1 MLYQLSDGVNEIGID
16 EITPDK
22 LCFGVISLEDAEKV
36 SERFGFSEQ
45 TIEECRSNS
54 DTRRASL
61 FVYDDYSFGL
71 MNLLDRGHIL
81 GDRDRI
87 AFYLKKDM
95 FLLVDVHDADKS
107 TTEIFSRAL
116 ARCEKGAVTTEK
128 IVYAV
133 LEQLILH
140 DDQMLAAFETRLQ
153 KLEDKLN
160 SDKDD
165 EKFPKKLALVKKEIL
180 LMRNYYEQL
189 VDIGEMLAEDANDLF
204 SKEDLR
210 YFTIFTGKARRLSD
224 HTLMLHENAV
234 QVREAYQAQMDNKLN
249 KIMKV
254 LTVLTAVF
262 QPLTLIVGWYGMNFS
277 KMPLLEWEYGYPFII
292 LVSILVSA
300 AIVLVFRKKKWL

>member
-1 MLYQLSDGVNEIGID
+1 MLYQLSDGLKEIGIGD
-16 EITPDK
+16 ITPGA
-22 LCFGVISLEDAEKV
+22 LCFGVISLDEAEKV
-36 SERFGFSEQ
+36 KNRFGFSDQ
-45 TIEECRSNS
+45 PIEECKSNV

-71 MNLLDRGHIL
+71 MNLLDRGHVL

-87 AFYLKKDM
+87 AFYITKDM

-107 TTEIFSRAL
+107 TTEIFLRAMK
-116 ARCEKGAVTTEK
+116 RYEQGTITTEK

-140 DDQMLAAFETRLQ
+140 DDQMLAAFEARLQ
-153 KLEDKLN
+153 KLEDKLGN
-160 SDKDD
+160 DKSDD
-165 EKFPKKLALVKKEIL
+165 KFPKKLALVKKEVL

-204 SKEDLR
+204 QKDDLR

-224 HTLMLHENAV
+224 HTLMLHESAV
-234 QVREAYQAQMDNKLN
+234 QIREAYQAQMDNRLN

-254 LTVLTAVF
+254 LTVLTAIF
-262 QPLTLIVGWYGMNFS
+262 QPLTLIAGWYGMNFER
-277 KMPLLEWEYGYPFII
+277 MPLLKWEYGYPLII
-292 LVSILVSA
+292 CVSLAVSA
-300 AIVLVFRKKKWL
+300 TIIIVFKKKKWL